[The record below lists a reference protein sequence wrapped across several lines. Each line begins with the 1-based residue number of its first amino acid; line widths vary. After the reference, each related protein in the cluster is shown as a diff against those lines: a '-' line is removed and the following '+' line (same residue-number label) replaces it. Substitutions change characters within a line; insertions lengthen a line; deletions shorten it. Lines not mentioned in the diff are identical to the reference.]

1 MPRVWPSTSS
11 ATARA
16 SDTSTTTCS
25 QLPRPPREGRQARDG
40 PASGTHRRPVRR
52 LRSTLRGQVPSLIV
66 DSTVVALASII
77 EVLEMHLA
85 VWRRR
90 PLLPVVTRLDQPTIA
105 PPVRLATVAVK
116 ARPDPRPGTPRL
128 CYVGERQ
135 TLQHGAL
142 R

>member
-90 PLLPVVTRLDQPTIA
+90 RYYRLSRGLINRLLPRQSGWRLLRSRHDPIRGQE
-105 PPVRLATVAVK
+105 RRGSATSES
-116 ARPDPRPGTPRL
+116 
-128 CYVGERQ
+128 VGR
-135 TLQHGAL
+135 
-142 R
+142 RFNMVP